1 MKEPFELNKVLF
13 EAVAACNYEE
23 AERLLNLG
31 ADPLGSTD
39 ETDADEHLLGELF
52 CEMQDNEALE
62 TAFPKFLEL
71 FYAHGMDIAS
81 RGLPTDD
88 GDNIHPLWM
97 LAFCQ
102 TESGL
107 NVLHTMLE
115 HGLDRDSAEVLV
127 DHILMD
133 MEMCD
138 GCEIEDAWWMERT
151 ICGLKMLMLTAS
163 YPNLLNQ
170 STYIQSCIA
179 LEKND
184 AQMLPQFRNWNNFD
198 YHIDLSTCTNIPHGL
213 RDATLTIR
221 NHKSKKPY
229 GRYPYDQTHRQRSLL

>member
-1 MKEPFELNKVLF
+1 MEKAFELNKALF
-13 EAVAACNYEE
+13 EAVAACNYDE
-23 AERLLNLG
+23 AERLLNMG

-52 CEMQDNEALE
+52 CEIQDNEALKA
-62 TAFPKFLEL
+62 AFPKFLEL

-81 RGLPTDD
+81 RGLPTND
-88 GDNIHPLWM
+88 GNNLHPLWM

-107 NVLHTMLE
+107 KILHTMLE
-115 HGLDRDSAEVLV
+115 HGLDRDSAEVLA
-127 DHILMD
+127 DHILLD

-138 GCEIEDAWWMERT
+138 GCEIEDTWWMERT
-151 ICGLKMLMLTAS
+151 ICGLKMLMLIAS
-163 YPNLLNQ
+163 YTDLLNQ
-170 STYIQSCIA
+170 STYLQNCVA

-184 AQMLPQFRNWNNFD
+184 AQMLPQFRNWNDFD

-221 NHKSKKPY
+221 DPKSKK
-229 GRYPYDQTHRQRSLL
+229 TVWTLSI

>member
-39 ETDADEHLLGELF
+39 ETDADEHILGELF
-52 CEMQDNEALE
+52 CEMQDNEDLE
-62 TAFPKFLEL
+62 AAFPKFLEL

-81 RGLPTDD
+81 RGIPTDD
-88 GDNIHPLWM
+88 GDNLHPLWM

-107 NVLHTMLE
+107 KILHTMLE

-184 AQMLPQFRNWNNFD
+184 AQMLPQFRNWNDFD
-198 YHIDLSTCTNIPHGL
+198 YHINLSTCTNIPHGL

-221 NHKSKKPY
+221 DPKSKK
-229 GRYPYDQTHRQRSLL
+229 TVWTLSI

>member
-1 MKEPFELNKVLF
+1 MKEPFEWNKVLF

-221 NHKSKKPY
+221 NPKSKKPY

>member
-1 MKEPFELNKVLF
+1 MEKAFELNKALF

-62 TAFPKFLEL
+62 AAFPKFLEL

-221 NHKSKKPY
+221 NPKSKK
-229 GRYPYDQTHRQRSLL
+229 TVWTLSI

>member
-1 MKEPFELNKVLF
+1 MKKPFELNKALF

-31 ADPLGSTD
+31 ADPLGSTE
-39 ETDADEHLLGELF
+39 ETNADEHLLGKLF
-52 CEMQDNEALE
+52 CKMQDNEALE
-62 TAFPKFLEL
+62 AAFPKFLEL

-81 RGLPTDD
+81 RGLPTND
-88 GDNIHPLWM
+88 GNGLHPLWM

-107 NVLHTMLE
+107 KILHTMLE
-115 HGLDRDSAEVLV
+115 HGLDRDSAEVLS
-127 DHILMD
+127 DHILLD

-138 GCEIEDAWWMERT
+138 GCEIEDTWWMESLS
-151 ICGLKMLMLTAS
+151 CGLKMLMLIAS
-163 YPNLLNQ
+163 YPTILNE
-170 STYIQSCIA
+170 SSYLQSCVA

-184 AQMLPQFRNWNNFD
+184 VQMLPLFRNWNDFD

-221 NHKSKKPY
+221 DPKSKK
-229 GRYPYDQTHRQRSLL
+229 TVWTLSI

>member
-1 MKEPFELNKVLF
+1 MKEPFELNKALF
-13 EAVAACNYEE
+13 EAVTACNYDE

-39 ETDADEHLLGELF
+39 ETDADEHLLGKLF
-52 CEMQDNEALE
+52 CEMQDNEDLE
-62 TAFPKFLEL
+62 AAFPKFLEL

-88 GDNIHPLWM
+88 GNNIHPLWM

-115 HGLDRDSAEVLV
+115 HGLDCDSAEVLV

-138 GCEIEDAWWMERT
+138 GCEIEDAWWMEGT
-151 ICGLKMLMLTAS
+151 VFGLKMVMLIAS
-163 YPNLLNQ
+163 YPILLNQ
-170 STYIQSCIA
+170 STYIQSCIE

-184 AQMLPQFRNWNNFD
+184 AQNLPLFRNWNDFD
-198 YHIDLSTCTNIPHGL
+198 YHIDISTCTNIPHGL
-213 RDATLTIR
+213 QNATLTIQER
-221 NHKSKKPY
+221 KT
-229 GRYPYDQTHRQRSLL
+229 GEIVWTLLI

>member
-31 ADPLGSTD
+31 ADQLGSTD

-62 TAFPKFLEL
+62 AAFPKFLEL

-221 NHKSKKPY
+221 NPKSKK
-229 GRYPYDQTHRQRSLL
+229 TVWTLSI

>member
-1 MKEPFELNKVLF
+1 MEKAFELNKALF
-13 EAVAACNYEE
+13 EAVAACNYKE

-52 CEMQDNEALE
+52 CEMQDNEDLDA
-62 TAFPKFLEL
+62 AFPKFLEL
-71 FYAHGMDIAS
+71 FYAHGMDIAP
-81 RGLPTDD
+81 RGLPTND
-88 GDNIHPLWM
+88 GNNIHPLWM

-107 NVLHTMLE
+107 KILHTMLE

-138 GCEIEDAWWMERT
+138 GCDIEDAWWMERT
-151 ICGLKMLMLTAS
+151 ICGLKMLMLIAS
-163 YPNLLNQ
+163 YTDLLNQ
-170 STYIQSCIA
+170 STYIQSCIE

-184 AQMLPQFRNWNNFD
+184 AQVLPLFRNWNVFD
-198 YHIDLSTCTNIPHGL
+198 YHVDISTCSNVPYGL
-213 RDATLTIR
+213 QNATLTIR
-221 NHKSKKPY
+221 DPKSKEIVW
-229 GRYPYDQTHRQRSLL
+229 TLSI

>member
-107 NVLHTMLE
+107 KILHTMLE

-221 NHKSKKPY
+221 NPKSKK
-229 GRYPYDQTHRQRSLL
+229 TVWTLSI

>member
-31 ADPLGSTD
+31 ADPLGSTE

-62 TAFPKFLEL
+62 AAFPKFLEL

-221 NHKSKKPY
+221 NPKSKK
-229 GRYPYDQTHRQRSLL
+229 TVWTLSI

>member
-163 YPNLLNQ
+163 YLNLLNQ

-221 NHKSKKPY
+221 NPKSKK
-229 GRYPYDQTHRQRSLL
+229 TVWTLSI

>member
-1 MKEPFELNKVLF
+1 MKEPFELNKTLF
-13 EAVAACNYEE
+13 EAVTACNYDE

-39 ETDADEHLLGELF
+39 ENDADEHLLGELF
-52 CEMQDNEALE
+52 CEMQNNEDLE
-62 TAFPKFLEL
+62 AAFPKFLEL
-71 FYAHGMDIAS
+71 FYAHGMDISS
-81 RGLPTDD
+81 RGLPTND
-88 GDNIHPLWM
+88 GNNIHPLWM

-107 NVLHTMLE
+107 KILHTMLE

-138 GCEIEDAWWMERT
+138 GCEIEDAWWMESFS
-151 ICGLKMLMLTAS
+151 CGLKMLMLIAS
-163 YPNLLNQ
+163 YPTILNE
-170 STYIQSCIA
+170 STYLQNCVA

-184 AQMLPQFRNWNNFD
+184 AQMLHHFRNWNDFD
-198 YHIDLSTCTNIPHGL
+198 YHVDLSSCKNIPYGL

-221 NHKSKKPY
+221 DPKDKKIVW
-229 GRYPYDQTHRQRSLL
+229 TLSI

>member
-1 MKEPFELNKVLF
+1 MEKAFELNKALF

-39 ETDADEHLLGELF
+39 EADADEHLLGKLF

-62 TAFPKFLEL
+62 DAFPKFLEL

-81 RGLPTDD
+81 RGLPTND
-88 GDNIHPLWM
+88 GNNLHPLW
-97 LAFCQ
+97 LLSFCQ

-107 NVLHTMLE
+107 RILHTMLE
-115 HGLDRDSAEVLV
+115 HGLDRDSAEVLG

-151 ICGLKMLMLTAS
+151 ICGLKMLMLIAS
-163 YPNLLNQ
+163 YTDLLNQ
-170 STYIQSCIA
+170 STYIQNCVA

-184 AQMLPQFRNWNNFD
+184 AQMLPQFRNWNDFD

-221 NHKSKKPY
+221 DPKSKK
-229 GRYPYDQTHRQRSLL
+229 TVWTLSI

>member
-1 MKEPFELNKVLF
+1 MKEAFELNKALF
-13 EAVAACNYEE
+13 EAVAACNYDE

-31 ADPLGSTD
+31 ADPLGSTE
-39 ETDADEHLLGELF
+39 ETNADEHLLGKLF

-62 TAFPKFLEL
+62 AAFPMFLEL

-81 RGLPTDD
+81 RGLPTND
-88 GDNIHPLWM
+88 GNNLHPLW
-97 LAFCQ
+97 LLSFCQ

-107 NVLHTMLE
+107 KTLHTMLE

-138 GCEIEDAWWMERT
+138 GCEIEDAWWMESFS
-151 ICGLKMLMLTAS
+151 CGLKMLMLIAS
-163 YPNLLNQ
+163 YPTILNE
-170 STYIQSCIA
+170 STYLQDCVA

-184 AQMLPQFRNWNNFD
+184 AQMLPRFRNWNDFD

-221 NHKSKKPY
+221 DPKSKK
-229 GRYPYDQTHRQRSLL
+229 TVWTLSI

>member
-62 TAFPKFLEL
+62 AAFPKFLEL

-179 LEKND
+179 LEQND
-184 AQMLPQFRNWNNFD
+184 AQMLPQFRNWNDFD

-221 NHKSKKPY
+221 DPKSKK
-229 GRYPYDQTHRQRSLL
+229 TVWTLSI

>member
-221 NHKSKKPY
+221 NPKSKKTY

>member
-1 MKEPFELNKVLF
+1 MSHQFELNKALF
-13 EAVAACNYEE
+13 EAVAACNYDE

-31 ADPLGSTD
+31 ADPLGSMD

-52 CEMQDNEALE
+52 CEMQDNEDLE
-62 TAFPKFLEL
+62 AAFPRFLEL
-71 FYAHGMDIAS
+71 FYARGMDIAS
-81 RGLPTDD
+81 RSLPTND
-88 GDNIHPLWM
+88 GNNLHPLWM

-107 NVLHTMLE
+107 KILHTMLE

-138 GCEIEDAWWMERT
+138 DCEIEDTWWMERT
-151 ICGLKMLMLTAS
+151 ICGLKMLMLIVS

-184 AQMLPQFRNWNNFD
+184 AQMLPQFRNWNDFD
-198 YHIDLSTCTNIPHGL
+198 YYIDLSTCTNIPHGL

-221 NHKSKKPY
+221 DHKSKKIVW
-229 GRYPYDQTHRQRSLL
+229 TLSI

>member
-1 MKEPFELNKVLF
+1 MKEAFELNKALF

-39 ETDADEHLLGELF
+39 ETDADEHLLGKLY
-52 CEMQDNEALE
+52 CEMQDNEAKE
-62 TAFPKFLEL
+62 AAYPKFLEF

-81 RGLPTDD
+81 RGLPTND
-88 GDNIHPLWM
+88 GNNLHPLWM

-107 NVLHTMLE
+107 KILHTMLE

-133 MEMCD
+133 MEMCE

-151 ICGLKMLMLTAS
+151 ICGLKMLMLIAS
-163 YPNLLNQ
+163 YPTILNE
-170 STYIQSCIA
+170 STYLQNCVA

-184 AQMLPQFRNWNNFD
+184 AQMLPQFRNWNDFD

-221 NHKSKKPY
+221 DPKSKK
-229 GRYPYDQTHRQRSLL
+229 TVWTLSI

>member
-1 MKEPFELNKVLF
+1 MKKPFELNKALF

-23 AERLLNLG
+23 AERLLNMG

-39 ETDADEHLLGELF
+39 ETDADEHLLGKLF
-52 CEMQDNEALE
+52 CEMQDNEGLE
-62 TAFPKFLEL
+62 AAFPKFLEL
-71 FYAHGMDIAS
+71 FYAHGMDIALRS
-81 RGLPTDD
+81 LPTND
-88 GDNIHPLWM
+88 GNNIHPLWM

-107 NVLHTMLE
+107 KILHTMLE
-115 HGLDRDSAEVLV
+115 HGLDRDSAEVLA
-127 DHILMD
+127 DHILLD

-138 GCEIEDAWWMERT
+138 GCEIEDTWWMES
-151 ICGLKMLMLTAS
+151 ISCGLKMLMLIAS
-163 YPNLLNQ
+163 YPTILNE
-170 STYIQSCIA
+170 STYLQSCVA

-184 AQMLPQFRNWNNFD
+184 AQMLPRFRNWNDFD

-221 NHKSKKPY
+221 DSKSK
-229 GRYPYDQTHRQRSLL
+229 RIVWTLSI

>member
-39 ETDADEHLLGELF
+39 ETDADEHLLGKLF

-138 GCEIEDAWWMERT
+138 GCEIEDAWWRERT

-221 NHKSKKPY
+221 NPKSKK
-229 GRYPYDQTHRQRSLL
+229 TVWTLSI

>member
-221 NHKSKKPY
+221 NPKSKK
-229 GRYPYDQTHRQRSLL
+229 TVWTLSI

>member
-62 TAFPKFLEL
+62 AAFPKFLEL

-88 GDNIHPLWM
+88 GENIHPLWM

-198 YHIDLSTCTNIPHGL
+198 YHIDLSTCTNVPHGL
-213 RDATLTIR
+213 QNATLTIR
-221 NHKSKKPY
+221 DPQSPKIVWTLSI
-229 GRYPYDQTHRQRSLL
+229 